1 MIDAGS
7 CEEEEEEEEE
17 GSTEARWGFSEEDRS
32 CTPFYWSGCGGNQN
46 SFVTRDECRSTCPN
60 AFPPELEVITKILN
74 IEEGGEAL
82 LRVNVSGNP
91 SPDVTWRH
99 GEEDVGWDDRVE
111 KMSDHSVRIV
121 SVVAEDAG
129 TWTITVNNGLGQV
142 VRRQVG
148 GRTREGLDHPAGQ
161 PDGLPQLHPH
171 HRDCARGQD
180 RVQGGRGDHHELPGG
195 PPLSCMQ
202 LHRLRATRC
211 RWSGGSRTTRN
222 CRGLRG
228 SW

>member
-1 MIDAGS
+1 MKFTSLTWFQAIDAGS
-7 CEEEEEEEEE
+7 CEEDEE
-17 GSTEARWGFSEEDRS
+17 GYTEARWGFSEEDRS

-74 IEEGGEAL
+74 IEEGGEVV

-99 GEEDVGWDDRVE
+99 GEEEVHWDDRVE
-111 KMSDHSVRIV
+111 KMADHSVRIV

-129 TWTITVNNGLGQV
+129 TWTIAANNGLGQV

-148 GRTREGLDHPAGQ
+148 GR
-161 PDGLPQLHPH
+161 
-171 HRDCARGQD
+171 
-180 RVQGGRGDHHELPGG
+180 GGK
-195 PPLSCMQ
+195 
-202 LHRLRATRC
+202 
-211 RWSGGSRTTRN
+211 
-222 CRGLRG
+222 
-228 SW
+228 